1 MEKFPPFVREIL
13 FGGDVDVGVVI
24 SVTNADAFRGNDDK
38 NVPLRNAARL

>member
-13 FGGDVDVGVVI
+13 FDGNIDVGVVI
-24 SVTNADAFRGNDDK
+24 SVANADAFRGNDDE